1 MSGYN
6 INRIPFT
13 VYINFHWLY
22 SQTGRKKASNLNDA
36 KMKFKDLREFIR
48 FLEDKGELRR
58 ITTPVNHKL
67 EITEI
72 TDRVIKSGGPA
83 LLFENVTGFDA
94 PVLIN
99 MYGTHQRTAWAL
111 GVEKVDDLVERI
123 DGLLNLTHGPPKGL
137 MNKLRTLGQIVQLGS
152 HQPKTVNNAPCQEVV
167 IQGDDVDLY
176 KFPVMKCWPL
186 DGGPFV
192 TLPLVITRDPETGVQ
207 NYGTYRMQVYDKQT
221 TGMHWQTHK
230 VGTHHYRMSH
240 ELGLDRMDVA
250 VALGGDP
257 ATIWTGSA
265 PLPPDIDEMVM
276 AGFLREE
283 GVDLV
288 KTKTSDLMIPAQAEI
303 VLEGYVVPG
312 EERDE
317 GPFGDHTGYY
327 SMEEPYPVFHITCIT
342 HRKDPIYP
350 AALVGRPPM
359 EDYYMGKV
367 TERVF
372 LPMMKLVLP
381 ELVDINMPAEGS
393 FHNLVIVSIKKEYP
407 GQGRKVM
414 HGLWGLGLMSLVK
427 TIIVVDHNVDVQNI
441 SEVAW
446 RVTNNFDPGEDLV
459 FADGPIDDLDIGSP
473 SPKYGKKMGID
484 ATIKG
489 PLESGRHREWPPDI
503 AMDSVVMALV
513 DQKWNDYG
521 I

>member
-58 ITTPVNHKL
+58 ITTPVNHEL

-123 DGLLNLTHGPPKGL
+123 DGLLNLMHGPPKGL
-137 MNKLRTLGQIVQLGS
+137 MNKLRTLGQVVQLGS

-327 SMEEPYPVFHITCIT
+327 SMEEPYPVFHVTCIT